1 MAVSA
6 NPLER
11 ATIRVT
17 SQDTGDRLAVPQTN
31 SALQLA
37 EALGELVPTARAL
50 AGSIGEDLQTTA
62 EANARRDA
70 TVASGAR
77 LADAVR
83 SGVIRPTQNPWYTQA
98 YRRESAALRVQRS
111 LRELQL
117 QSVTWDSQGDPA
129 RFEAQWS
136 AGVRSIAEAEGTD
149 RDTEAG
155 FVAAERQITPQ
166 VLNTNQER
174 NARRITEERSQNVS
188 ALAAEALADA
198 ARTHGGTLSPNL
210 AYDALQGARAR
221 WFATGGSLNDWN
233 NIAKA
238 ALTTAAY
245 STQNSGLLDLARA
258 PEIIN
263 GHSEAGAAMLPFEAH
278 SSTTPQAPGTITTIP
293 LPASS
298 APSRDE
304 PAPEAPPAGSV
315 AGRSY
320 LPAMGP
326 VTGSFGERRH
336 RVDGTP
342 RRHGG
347 MDLAM
352 PVGTPLRTPDVVGR
366 VGRVGRAGGFGLR
379 AEINFGGGV
388 SIVLGHLSHT
398 DLRPGQLVP
407 PGVVVAM
414 SGGRRGDPNAGN
426 ATGPHLHYEVRRN
439 GVAVDP
445 RTVTFASVAHEG
457 APPAETSA
465 VPALADAPALAPA
478 QAQAQATPSPVDVVS
493 RGPSLYDIAG
503 NAEDFE
509 NTRYRIDAAAHSRAS
524 DALQQITA
532 ERRLAGIRLADR
544 VWATYGTR
552 LLTGNFSVNTIIQQL
567 SDAGEDPRTIREAIS
582 QIREATTDSASLMGA
597 QIEANGRNP
606 EQARQNMRLS
616 TRARVEGYSESLGD
630 EVGREVV
637 AGHIS
642 GPEGQSIISGALDTT
657 NRNEA
662 EARTDQRQA
671 GAETRSEQAA
681 QAAQMRQLQYAA
693 LQDNAHAKAHRIVS
707 TILQSHLVPSRQ
719 RDETEALAEGT
730 LRRAMVA
737 YLNAHPGDFEGAE
750 RASNLAAI
758 QLIQRYQARAGAH
771 AAQQSSTTAD
781 NPRR

>member
-6 NPLER
+6 DPLER
-11 ATIRVT
+11 ASIRVA
-17 SQDTGDRLAVPQTN
+17 SQDTGDRLSAPSTN

-37 EALGELVPTARAL
+37 EALGDLQPAARAL
-50 AGSIGEDLQTTA
+50 GASLGEDLQQKA
-62 EANARRDA
+62 EAHARRDA

-83 SGVIRPTQNPWYTQA
+83 QGIIHPTQNPWYTQA
-98 YRRESAALRVQRS
+98 YRRESAALRTQS
-111 LRELQL
+111 ALRALQL
-117 QSVTWDSQGDPA
+117 QAVSWDTQGDPT
-129 RFEAQWS
+129 RFEAQWRE
-136 AGVRSIAEAEGTD
+136 GVRGIAQAEGTD
-149 RDTEAG
+149 ADTEAG

-166 VLNTNQER
+166 VLQSNQSQNASRIVSER
-174 NARRITEERSQNVS
+174 LQNVS

-198 ARTHGGTLSPNL
+198 ARQYGGTLSPNR
-210 AYDALQGARAR
+210 AYQALDGARAR

-238 ALTTAAY
+238 AITSAAY
-245 STQNSGLLDLARA
+245 STQNSSLLDLARA

-263 GHSEAGAAMLPFEAH
+263 GPSEAGGAPLPFEAR
-278 SSTTPQAPGTITTIP
+278 PQATPGSVVPVPI
-293 LPASS
+293 PASS
-298 APSRDE
+298 AAQPE
-304 PAPEAPPAGSV
+304 PLPATPAGSV

-326 VTGSFGERRH
+326 VTGSFGERRS
-336 RVDGTP
+336 RRDGTP

-347 MDLAM
+347 IDLSM
-352 PVGTPLRTPDVVGR
+352 PVGTPLRTPEAVGR
-366 VGRVGRAGGFGLR
+366 VGRVGRSGGFGLR

-445 RTVTFASVAHEG
+445 RTVHFASISSEVPPTESAQ
-457 APPAETSA
+457 APVDTPT
-465 VPALADAPALAPA
+465 LAPSPPVQG
-478 QAQAQATPSPVDVVS
+478 QAAGTIADIVS

-509 NTRYRIDAAAHSRAS
+509 TARYRIDAANHSRAS

-544 VWATYGTR
+544 VWATYGDR
-552 LLTGNFSVNTIIQQL
+552 LLTGNFSTNAIVAQL
-567 SDAGEDPRTIREAIS
+567 TAAGERPEIIAAALS

-606 EQARQNMRLS
+606 EQARQNLRLA
-616 TRARVEGYSESLGD
+616 TRARRDGYSDSLAD

-642 GPEGQSIISGALDTT
+642 GPEAQSMITGALDTT

-662 EARTDQRQA
+662 EARTDTRQA
-671 GAETRSEQAA
+671 GAEQREEDRAERGQ
-681 QAAQMRQLQYAA
+681 RRVLQYAA
-693 LQDNAHAKAHRIVS
+693 LQDYAHAKAHRLVGAIN
-707 TILQSHLVPSRQ
+707 QSHLVPSRQ
-719 RDETEALAEGT
+719 RLETEALVEGT
-730 LRRAMVA
+730 LRLAMVN

-750 RASNLAAI
+750 RASNLAGI
-758 QLIQRYQARAGAH
+758 QLMERYQTRAAGRTPPPSTS
-771 AAQQSSTTAD
+771 AA